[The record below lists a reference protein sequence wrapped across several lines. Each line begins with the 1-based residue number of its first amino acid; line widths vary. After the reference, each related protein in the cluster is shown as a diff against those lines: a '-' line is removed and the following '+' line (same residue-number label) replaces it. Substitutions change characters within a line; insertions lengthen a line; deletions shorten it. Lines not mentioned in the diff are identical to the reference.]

1 METVCRQVTPVK
13 HLADSFS
20 LRTLTELAAVITQ
33 SHSSR
38 RHVSLTSFA
47 AGINSSLD

>member
-13 HLADSFS
+13 ELADSFS
-20 LRTLTELAAVITQ
+20 LRTLTGLAAVITQ

-38 RHVSLTSFA
+38 RHIEVTSFA
-47 AGINSSLD
+47 AD